1 MEISWYG
8 SRCVRVQA
16 KDGSLLIDPFDPKEV
31 DLRAPSTSDDIVLV
45 SSAVVSSDVI
55 DRAGGAFI
63 IKGPGEY
70 ERKGIAIRG
79 MGAFQDSQNGS
90 ELGRCTIYKIIA
102 DEISLCHLGA
112 LGQEKL
118 TPEQLETIGDPDILF
133 IPASG
138 QGALDAKVAAEIANQ
153 IEPKIIIPIGFESSP
168 DKFLKEIGLPA
179 EKMESFKISPKQLP
193 VDRTMVVVLTK

>member
-193 VDRTMVVVLTK
+193 ADRTMVVILTK

>member
-55 DRAGGAFI
+55 DRAGDAFI

-79 MGAFQDSQNGS
+79 IGAFQDSQNGS

>member
-55 DRAGGAFI
+55 DRAGDAFI

-79 MGAFQDSQNGS
+79 IGAFQDSQNGS

-133 IPASG
+133 IPAGG

>member
-55 DRAGGAFI
+55 DRAGDAFI

>member
-16 KDGSLLIDPFDPKEV
+16 KDGSLLIDPFDPKQV
-31 DLRAPSTSDDIVLV
+31 GLRAPSTSDDIVLI
-45 SSAVVSSDVI
+45 SSAIVSSDVI
-55 DRAGGAFI
+55 DKAGDAFI

-79 MGAFQDSQNGS
+79 IGAFQDSQNGS

-133 IPASG
+133 IPAGG

>member
-8 SRCVRVQA
+8 SRCIRVQA

-31 DLRAPSTSDDIVLV
+31 GLRAPSTSDDIVII
-45 SSAVVSSDVI
+45 SSAIVSSDVI
-55 DRAGGAFI
+55 DKAGDAFI

-79 MGAFQDSQNGS
+79 IGAFQDSQNGS

-102 DEISLCHLGA
+102 DELSLCHLGA

-118 TPEQLETIGDPDILF
+118 TPEQLEAIGDPDILF
-133 IPASG
+133 IPAGG

-168 DKFLKEIGLPA
+168 DKFIKEIGLPA

>member
-8 SRCVRVQA
+8 SRCIRVQA

-133 IPASG
+133 IPAGG